1 MTTNNHLVNLFNGF
15 KNLLALLLMH
25 KNMGL
30 FILKP
35 VIIIQNH
42 HKPVAQ
48 FSSFF
53 NQPNMSNVNWI
64 KRARYGNYN
73 LFFVFCHKLKFI
85 CVFLFPTY
93 FQNKYMVVSNLINY
107 PYAAFFN
114 TKNIFHTFKFF
125 LF

>member
-35 VIIIQNH
+35 VIFI
-42 HKPVAQ
+42 
-48 FSSFF
+48 
-53 NQPNMSNVNWI
+53 QPNMSNVNWI

-125 LF
+125 GI